1 MRKNPGVKMLP
12 GDAKSPGTAAFFHSC
27 NYTRLKETWEAAQH
41 APRPEGIIWG
51 SKTPSQ
57 VRQVPQETRNPMNS
71 MSTNYMVTLD
81 MFECV
86 AESDPNRSLPWHH
99 KT

>member
-1 MRKNPGVKMLP
+1 
-12 GDAKSPGTAAFFHSC
+12 
-27 NYTRLKETWEAAQH
+27 
-41 APRPEGIIWG
+41 
-51 SKTPSQ
+51 
-57 VRQVPQETRNPMNS
+57 

-99 KT
+99 KTWKQERLCQESATKIIAFSLKN